1 LPKNKKVSPRTY
13 FLDIEQVLIIHTDQI
28 ERYGGS
34 HGLRD
39 LGLLESAVFRSQA
52 TFGKEDLYPSIFGKA
67 AALFQSLVL
76 NHPFIDGNKR
86 TATASTLVFLEMNG
100 YSVKVGQKVLVKFV
114 LQIEKET
121 LEIEQIYSW
130 LKKNSKKV

>member
-1 LPKNKKVSPRTY
+1 MSPRTY

>member
-1 LPKNKKVSPRTY
+1 MSPRTY

-67 AALFQSLVL
+67 AALFQPLVL

-100 YSVKVGQKVLVKFV
+100 YSIKVGQKVLVKFV

-121 LEIEQIYSW
+121 LEIEQISSW
-130 LKKNSKKV
+130 LKKNSKKI

>member
-1 LPKNKKVSPRTY
+1 MSPRTY

-86 TATASTLVFLEMNG
+86 TTTASTLVFLEMNG